1 MKNLPAALILEKNK
15 IASSNPFLVTLDITL
30 TDNTKF
36 YLVNNTEDITFN
48 SQVYTAVP
56 FQVEPTK
63 QSGTGEIPTVSLRVS
78 NVTRLMQGYLE
89 ATSGGVDST
98 VLIRVVNAALLA
110 ENYSELE
117 MTFNI
122 LTTETDAYWVTFTLG
137 MPNPLRK
144 RFPLYRYIA
153 EHCNWQFNTGS
164 NNARE
169 CNYAGWKANT
179 AYNST
184 TPHYVIETATD
195 STQHR
200 YKCTTSGT
208 SGATEPATWPTSGT
222 VADGTVVWTEDGTQ
236 LCKRTLDDCRGLQ
249 NTERFGGFPG
259 MGGGNVRFA

>member
-1 MKNLPAALILEKNK
+1 MKTLPAALILEKNK
-15 IASSNPFLVTLDITL
+15 IASPNPWLVTLDITL

-56 FQVEPTK
+56 FQIEPAR
-63 QSGTGEIPTVSLRVS
+63 QSGTGEIPTVTLRVS

-98 VLIRVVNAALLA
+98 VLVRVVNAALLA
-110 ENYSELE
+110 ENYAELE
-117 MTFNI
+117 LSFAI

-153 EHCNWQFNTGS
+153 EHCNWQFNTGA

-169 CNYAGWKANT
+169 CNYAGWKSNN

-195 STQHR
+195 GSKHR
-200 YKCTTSGT
+200 YKCTTSGK
-208 SGATEPATWPTSGT
+208 SGSTEPASWPTSGT
-222 VADGTVVWTEDGTQ
+222 VNDGTVVWTENGTQ

>member
-1 MKNLPAALILEKNK
+1 MKTLPANLILEKNK
-15 IASSNPFLVTLDITL
+15 IASPNPWLVLLDITL

-48 SQVYTAVP
+48 SQLYTAVP
-56 FQVEPTK
+56 FQIEPTK
-63 QSGTGEIPTVSLRVS
+63 QSGTGEIPTVTLRVS
-78 NVTRLMQGYLE
+78 NVSRLMQGYLE
-89 ATSGGVDST
+89 AASGGVDST
-98 VLIRVVNAALLA
+98 VLVRVVNAALLT

-122 LTTETDAYWVTFTLG
+122 LSTDTDAYWVTFTLG

-153 EHCNWQFNTGS
+153 EHCNWQFL
-164 NNARE
+164 ARE

-179 AYNST
+179 KYNST

-195 STQHR
+195 GNLHR

-222 VADGTVVWTEDGTQ
+222 RNDGTVVWTEVGTQ